1 MNGERVRK
9 RVKVNGQVQGVFFR
23 DSTQQEAHSH
33 GVAGW
38 VTNEPDGSV
47 VAVFEGEPEAV
58 ERMVEFCRSGPRS
71 ADVESVDVEDQ
82 DPEGLES
89 FEVR

>member
-9 RVKVNGQVQGVFFR
+9 RVTVHGEVQGVFFR
-23 DSTQQEAHSH
+23 DSTQQEARSH
-33 GVAGW
+33 GVSGW
-38 VTNEPDGSV
+38 VSNEPDGTV
-47 VAVFEGEPEAV
+47 AAVFEGEPAAV

-71 ADVESVDVEDQ
+71 ADVEGVDVVDEQ
-82 DPEGLES
+82 PEGLEG